1 MKVQLTPAALQEIN
15 VLRSAGFK
23 GTGFLLGSA
32 IGRFIMIEQ
41 ILPLDFKRENGDVV
55 YRSVCA
61 SYQQRLQGV
70 FFCRR
75 RPFVLDWFLHDL
87 VLVIGQDQI
96 EIRGCEFSDQR
107 QKASLVTLLEDEE
120 EKWPN

>member
-1 MKVQLTPAALQEIN
+1 MQLTPAALQEIN
-15 VLRSAGFK
+15 VLRSAGYK
-23 GTGFLLGSA
+23 GAGFLLGST
-32 IGRFIMIEQ
+32 IGHFIIIGQ
-41 ILPLDFKRENGDVV
+41 LLPLDFNRGNGAKV

-75 RPFVLDWFLHDL
+75 RPFVLDWFLQDM
-87 VLVIGQDQI
+87 VMMIGNDQI
-96 EIRGCEFSDQR
+96 EICNCRFSDQKR
-107 QKASLVTLLEDEE
+107 KAVLVPLLEDGE

>member
-1 MKVQLTPAALQEIN
+1 MKVQLTPAALCEIT
-15 VLRSAGFK
+15 VLRSAGYK
-23 GTGFLLGSA
+23 GAGFLLGSM
-32 IGRFIMIEQ
+32 IGHFVIIDQ
-41 ILPLDFKRENGDVV
+41 LLPLDFKRDNGDDV

-87 VLVIGQDQI
+87 VMLISGDQI
-96 EIRGCEFSDQR
+96 ELCGCEFSE
-107 QKASLVTLLEDEE
+107 QKRKAFLVPLLEDKE

>member
-1 MKVQLTPAALQEIN
+1 MKVQLTPAVLQEIA
-15 VLRSAGFK
+15 VLRAAGYK
-23 GTGFLLGSA
+23 GTGFLLGNT
-32 IGRFIMIEQ
+32 IGHFVIIEQ
-41 ILPLDFKRENGDVV
+41 LLPLDFMRDNGDDV

-87 VLVIGQDQI
+87 VMVIGADQI
-96 EIRGCEFSDQR
+96 EIRGCEFSDQK
-107 QKASLVTLLEDEE
+107 QKTVLIPLWEDKE

>member
-1 MKVQLTPAALQEIN
+1 MKVQLTPAALHEIN
-15 VLRSAGFK
+15 VLRSSGYK

-32 IGRFIMIEQ
+32 IGRFIIVDQ
-41 ILPLDFKRENGDVV
+41 LLPLDFKQDNGDDI

-87 VLVIGQDQI
+87 VMVVGNDQI
-96 EIRGCEFSDQR
+96 EIRGCEFSDSK
-107 QKASLVTLLEDEE
+107 QKAILVPILEDKE

>member
-1 MKVQLTPAALQEIN
+1 MKVQLTPAALREIT
-15 VLRSAGFK
+15 VLRSTGYK
-23 GTGFLLGSA
+23 GAGFLLGST
-32 IGRFIMIEQ
+32 IGRFIIIDQ
-41 ILPLDFKRENGDVV
+41 LLPLDFNRDNGDDV

-61 SYQQRLQGV
+61 SYQRRLQGV

-87 VLVIGQDQI
+87 VMVLSGEQI
-96 EIRGCEFSDQR
+96 EIRSCEFSDQKR
-107 QKASLVTLLEDEE
+107 KAVLLPLMEDKE

>member
-1 MKVQLTPAALQEIN
+1 MKVQLTPAALQEIT
-15 VLRSAGFK
+15 VLRAAGYK
-23 GTGFLLGSA
+23 GTGFLLGST
-32 IGRFIMIEQ
+32 IGHFVIIDQ
-41 ILPLDFKRENGDVV
+41 LLPLDFKRDNGDHV

-87 VLVIGQDQI
+87 VMVIGGDQI
-96 EIRGCEFSDQR
+96 EIRGCEFSDQK
-107 QKASLVTLLEDEE
+107 QKAVLIPLWEDKE